1 MSIALRRSTAPP
13 ALSTLGLLGLALSSC
28 ALLGFSRPA
37 AAQTTYTSS
46 AAFTAALGGAPTTT
60 EGYETPPLNTL
71 ISNGTTLD
79 GLTYSGLP
87 VGVQGRIDSIY
98 NKFGGQSLAASRAS
112 NTTTSFFF
120 GGDSLTVTFA
130 SPVTA
135 VGIFFNAN
143 TSTASTNGDFFIQTP
158 VGTANTGAAYDQ
170 STFYFAGLISNTAFT
185 TATFGSS
192 TARNGAITFNVDNL
206 TYRISAPA
214 AVPEPSPALT
224 FAVAGLGLGGLVL
237 AARRKKARAVA

>member
-1 MSIALRRSTAPP
+1 MSIALRRSAAPP

-28 ALLGFSRPA
+28 ALLGLSRPA

-60 EGYETPPLNTL
+60 EGYETPPPNTL

-87 VGVQGRIDSIY
+87 VGVQGRIDNTY
-98 NKFGGQSLAASRAS
+98 FNFGSQSLAASRPS
-112 NTTTSFFF
+112 NPIANFFRGGESF
-120 GGDSLTVTFA
+120 TVTFA
-130 SPVTA
+130 APMTA

-143 TSTASTNGDFFIQTP
+143 NSAASVNGDFFIQTP

-170 STFYFAGLISNTAFT
+170 TTFYFAGLISNTPFT

-192 TARNGAITFNVDNL
+192 SANNGANVFNADNL
-206 TYRISAPA
+206 TYRPSAP
-214 AVPEPSPALT
+214 VPEAST
-224 FAVAGLGLGGLVL
+224 TVSLGLLLLLGMGGMVV
-237 AARRKKARAVA
+237 AARRRKTA